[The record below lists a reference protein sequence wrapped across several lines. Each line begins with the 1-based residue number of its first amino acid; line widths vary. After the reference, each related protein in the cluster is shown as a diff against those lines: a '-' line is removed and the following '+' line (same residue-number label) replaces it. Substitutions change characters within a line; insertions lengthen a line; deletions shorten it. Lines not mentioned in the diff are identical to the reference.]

1 MLATAPLM
9 LETVAGPKQARS
21 ERSLYRLLDAA
32 EVLIVERGLGALS
45 IPEVTRRARS
55 SVGGFYARF
64 RDKNELLRALEE
76 RFFRQVQVRLDALA
90 DEQRWQGRPVG
101 DVIAAAV
108 HELVEVTEERRELI
122 RAFLFRATQDSKIR
136 DDAIRFRNRAAERV
150 AALLVAKAPS
160 FRHPDPVVAIDLGV
174 QFAFALM
181 NQHVLLDGTHAG
193 GRKLG
198 HVELEREIARMFV
211 AYVGIDEPR
220 RRRS

>member
-1 MLATAPLM
+1 MPATAPLM
-9 LETVAGPKQARS
+9 LETVSGPKQARS

-32 EVLIVERGLGALS
+32 EALIVERGLGALS

-90 DEQRWQGRPVG
+90 DERRWEGRPVA

-108 HELVEVTEERRELI
+108 RELVAVTEERRELI
-122 RAFLFRATQDSKIR
+122 RAFLFRATQDVKIR

-181 NQHVLLDGTHAG
+181 NQHVLLDGTHAA
-193 GRKLG
+193 GRRLG
-198 HVELEREIARMFV
+198 REELEREIGRMFL
-211 AYVGIDEPR
+211 AYVGIVEPR